1 MAGRLI
7 SFRDKKRLEEETG
20 FARST
25 FYKWRCVK
33 KYPALF
39 TKIGGTVFVD
49 LAELEKLI
57 ESGRGKAR

>member
-1 MAGRLI
+1 MNQRLI
-7 SFRDKKRLEEETG
+7 PFRDKKRLEEVTG

-25 FYKWRCVK
+25 LYKWRTLK

-39 TKIGGTVFVD
+39 TKIGGAVFVD